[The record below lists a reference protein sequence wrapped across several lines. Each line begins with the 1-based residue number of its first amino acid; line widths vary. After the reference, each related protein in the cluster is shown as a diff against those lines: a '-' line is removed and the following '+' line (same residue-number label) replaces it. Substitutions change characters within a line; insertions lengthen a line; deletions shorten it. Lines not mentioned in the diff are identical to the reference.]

1 MGIKP
6 KSPKSQHLSSSD
18 WKSSLLLWSPDLPY
32 SEKLALLL
40 WVQESTHPFWGD
52 IYGTEFFILF
62 FLSYHHLYLSHS
74 NCVFQRQSRNTEVC
88 AFTLFGLLFV
98 CSPSVFPSM
107 ALILALSISR
117 KPGKILVPGIW
128 KKRLQTNPW
137 LSAQSQLSL
146 CEHLQPA
153 GHPAAS
159 RSWHTKHQAKGFE
172 NCLLLF
178 VDKNLLLPMEKPR

>member
-6 KSPKSQHLSSSD
+6 KSPKWQHLSSSD

-128 KKRLQTNPW
+128 KKCLQT
-137 LSAQSQLSL
+137 LVVCSVSAFSL
-146 CEHLQPA
+146 WA
-153 GHPAAS
+153 SAAS
-159 RSWHTKHQAKGFE
+159 RAPCSITQLAHKASGQGFWK
-172 NCLLLF
+172 LF
-178 VDKNLLLPMEKPR
+178 APFCG